1 MTFTEALEP
10 SLWRTTAYIMVSI
23 SAIVFLIQR
32 TSWAMFDPVFEV
44 CIFHLPALAGATIY
58 YLIQRRGVPQ
68 PKSGK

>member
-1 MTFTEALEP
+1 MTFAEALEP

-58 YLIQRRGVPQ
+58 YFIRRKEVSQ
-68 PKSGK
+68 PKSGI

>member
-1 MTFTEALEP
+1 MTLTEALES

-23 SAIVFLIQR
+23 SAVIFLIQR

-58 YLIQRRGVPQ
+58 YFIRRRAVSQ
-68 PKSGK
+68 PKNGI